1 MAHNNQEHR
10 QEEGI
15 EVPYRQ
21 IPAETL
27 RKLIQ
32 EFVTR
37 DGADWGDAGCSLED
51 KVRQVLQQLK
61 NKQVKVV
68 FDLRSET
75 ANLVSSQNHCSP
87 GKGLHQSFSSTGG
100 HEQ

>member
-1 MAHNNQEHR
+1 MSLDNPDHQQED
-10 QEEGI
+10 GI
-15 EVPYRQ
+15 DVPYEQ
-21 IPAETL
+21 VPAETL
-27 RKLIQ
+27 RRLIQ

-61 NKQVKVV
+61 SKQVKVV

-75 ANLVSSQNHCSP
+75 ANLVSRQNHYSS
-87 GKGLHQSFSSTGG
+87 GKGLNQGLSGTDG

>member
-1 MAHNNQEHR
+1 MVNNHPENQ

-15 EVPYRQ
+15 EVPYEQ
-21 IPAETL
+21 LNPDTL
-27 RKLIQ
+27 RKMIQ

-37 DGADWGDAGCSLED
+37 DGADWGDAGCALED
-51 KVRQVLQQLK
+51 KVQQVLRQLK
-61 NKQVKVV
+61 HKRVKVV

-75 ANLVSSQNHCSP
+75 ANIVSSQSPFSP
-87 GKGLHQSFSSTGG
+87 GGGSKAGLRSGAD